1 MDKVEMSKKAAGL
14 ILAAGLS
21 SRMGELKA
29 LLHFGEDT
37 LIERQ
42 IKSFIRAG
50 ISEVFVVCGY
60 RADEIKAVIKDYP
73 VHVVVN
79 GNYAKGMLSSIKT
92 GLEAVNRGSY
102 DCIILLPVDYPLI
115 QPYTIEMLVSKFST
129 GRTDIVYP
137 SYNYKK
143 GHPILI
149 SAGLIDEILAYD
161 GEGGLKSI
169 LKKYEKEAEYVEAGN
184 ASVLIDI
191 DTRQDYI
198 KALDYMNNL
207 IMPDLDECRSILSNH
222 GVSKQVIEHGK
233 TVGEIARTIAQGLV
247 KKNYEVDPD
256 LLYIC
261 GLLHDFMKGHKY
273 HDKTAARILV
283 DMGYE
288 KIAKVVENHMNI
300 QEYYKN
306 RICNE
311 AVLYYADK
319 IVKGTTI
326 VTINN
331 RISNVNEPEKLP
343 FSEKRI
349 MDAKK
354 IQDMLEQAL
363 DIKLPEGLKALK
375 WSCSNGKENDFS
387 YTALSD

>member
-1 MDKVEMSKKAAGL
+1 MSKKAAGL

-42 IKSFIRAG
+42 VKSFIRAD
-50 ISEVFVVCGY
+50 INEVFVVCGY
-60 RADEIKAVIKDYP
+60 RADEIKAAVKDYP
-73 VHVVVN
+73 VHVVLN
-79 GNYAKGMLSSIKT
+79 ENYIQGMLSSVKK

-115 QPYTIEMLVSKFST
+115 QPYTIEMLASKFSAS
-129 GRTDIVYP
+129 RASIVYP

-149 SAGLIDEILAYD
+149 STELIDAILAYD
-161 GEGGLKSI
+161 GEGGLKSV
-169 LKKYEKEAEYVEAGN
+169 LKDYEKEAEYVDVGN

-191 DTRQDYI
+191 DTRQDYAR
-198 KALDYMNNL
+198 ALDYMNNL
-207 IMPDLDECRSILSNH
+207 IMPNLDECRIIFSNH
-222 GVSKQVIEHGK
+222 NVSKQVIEHGK
-233 TVGEIARTIAQGLV
+233 TVGEVARAIAQGLV

-256 LLYIC
+256 LLHIC
-261 GLLHDFMKGHKY
+261 GLLHDFMKGHKN

-283 DMGYE
+283 NMGYK
-288 KIAKVVENHMNI
+288 KIASVVENHMSI
-300 QEYYKN
+300 QEDYKN

-311 AVLYYADK
+311 SVLYYADK
-319 IVKGTTI
+319 IVKGTAV

-331 RISNVNEPEKLP
+331 RISNINEPDKLP
-343 FSEKRI
+343 FAAKRI
-349 MDAKK
+349 KDAKK

-363 DIKLPEGLKALK
+363 DIKLPQGLNALK
-375 WSCSNGKENDFS
+375 WSCSDEKESDLS